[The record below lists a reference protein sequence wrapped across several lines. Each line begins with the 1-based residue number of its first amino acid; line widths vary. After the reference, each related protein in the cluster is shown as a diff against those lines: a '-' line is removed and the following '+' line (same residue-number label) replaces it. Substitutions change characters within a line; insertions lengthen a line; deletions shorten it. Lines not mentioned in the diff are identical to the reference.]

1 MKTKRRSVRTLRKTL
16 KGGRESWG
24 GGSCSFSDNIADMKG
39 AASPHEINGQI
50 LSIWADNNNG
60 YDKGQCWINA
70 VLYLFFCNK
79 YVMDILH
86 SRFNNLNLIYPTLIG
101 EDDPACKEGWY
112 DFFMQYKDENSNDE
126 TNAFENNIYPL
137 ALEIW
142 KLDSEITET
151 KWNTE
156 LYKRFYDLF
165 ILYNRYD
172 IEKANV
178 PFGKM
183 GDAQAFFYLI
193 LGVFERNLS
202 YRPTTTKH
210 FKNPTLQRRDWKKL
224 LDDFNYKIKST
235 EELCQFLQ
243 GSNNNTIQKSKTGY
257 TCIGFV
263 MSDEPFVANENDY
276 NKIQNV
282 KHYVSYARVTSQEWR
297 KFSSGKTIPQNCLL
311 KDIINQNK
319 LPKSHFG
326 DFFGDKREYGYFVHG
341 LFVRNDFLPKK
352 NEVIIDLDPK
362 KEISAQISAL
372 TRQHGFCGSRVSEVH
387 AVDATLF
394 YVTWLLFPRAS
405 CESPQR
411 IAAVAAAVEVVIE
424 ISKEVY
430 DVVAELLEKNYSL
443 DDITRLSYY
452 SGDLIRKENLIK
464 WMQDVDA
471 IFEEPDEPQLEP
483 QLESQS
489 NETQTPLSEF
499 AQDALDLAERAEG
512 DAVGHDG
519 VDHARVPEAPQPSEF
534 AQDAFDYAI
543 LAESEGLD
551 DLTLNPVDSW

>member
-24 GGSCSFSDNIADMKG
+24 GGSCSFSDNIADMTG

-126 TNAFENNIYPL
+126 TNALENNIYPL

-243 GSNNNTIQKSKTGY
+243 GSNNNIIKQSKTGY

-297 KFSSGKTIPQNCLL
+297 KFSSGKTMPQNCLL
-311 KDIINQNK
+311 KDIINPNK
-319 LPKSHFG
+319 FPKPHFG

-362 KEISAQISAL
+362 KE
-372 TRQHGFCGSRVSEVH
+372 T
-387 AVDATLF
+387 
-394 YVTWLLFPRAS
+394 
-405 CESPQR
+405 
-411 IAAVAAAVEVVIE
+411 
-424 ISKEVY
+424 SKEVD
-430 DVVAELLEKNYSL
+430 DVVAKLLEKNYSL

-471 IFEEPDEPQLEP
+471 IFEEPDESQLEP

-499 AQDALDLAERAEG
+499 AQGAFELAQRAEQE
-512 DAVGHDG
+512 AVGHDG
-519 VDHARVPEAPQPSEF
+519 ADRSIRRPPEATQPSEF
-534 AQDAFDYAI
+534 AKDAYDYAI
-543 LAESEGLD
+543 LAESEVFDDLD

>member
-1 MKTKRRSVRTLRKTL
+1 MKTRRRSVKTLRKTL
-16 KGGRESWG
+16 KGGTAHD
-24 GGSCSFSDNIADMKG
+24 GSCSFSDNIADMTG

-126 TNAFENNIYPL
+126 TNALENNIYPL

-243 GSNNNTIQKSKTGY
+243 GSNNNIIKQSKTGY

-297 KFSSGKTIPQNCLL
+297 KFSSGKTMPQNCLL
-311 KDIINQNK
+311 KDIINPNK
-319 LPKSHFG
+319 FPKPHFG

-405 CESPQR
+405 RESPQR
-411 IAAVAAAVEVVIE
+411 IAAVEVVIE

-430 DVVAELLEKNYSL
+430 DVVAKLLEKNYSL

-471 IFEEPDEPQLEP
+471 IFEEPDESQLEP

-499 AQDALDLAERAEG
+499 AQGAFELAQRAEQE
-512 DAVGHDG
+512 AVGHDG
-519 VDHARVPEAPQPSEF
+519 ADRSIRRPPEATQPSEF
-534 AQDAFDYAI
+534 AKDAYDYAI
-543 LAESEGLD
+543 LAESEVFDDLD